1 MKEDITLSNQDGILV
16 AQILRDIDHHS
27 AKPMREKIDIRL
39 FETKPTALII
49 DFSRVE
55 FMDSSGLGL
64 IMGRV
69 EKASALGIPVYVSG
83 MNRGLYRL
91 ARLAGLEKLKNLTLT
106 N

>member
-1 MKEDITLSNQDGILV
+1 MKEDIILSNQDGILM
-16 AQILRDIDHHS
+16 AKILGDIDHHS
-27 AKPMREKIDIRL
+27 AKPMREKIDIGL
-39 FETKPTALII
+39 FESRPMALVI
-49 DFSRVE
+49 DFSEVN

-83 MNRGLYRL
+83 MNKGLYRL